1 MAWLSEFY
9 LKHPAAETMEY
20 SVFRHLNGAGLSG
33 VAFKDQNSKKK
44 VISHLSAKGESTI
57 PELAELLNIS
67 VPKTKELLTSLLNEG
82 LVKDSGRKTEG
93 IGRRATIYSLDP
105 ESCYFLGIEI
115 KKYKINIGLM
125 SFNAELIDSSM
136 DIPFTFSDGNESLDA
151 IIEELQGFL
160 TNIPVPKEKILG
172 LGLSLAGR
180 INVKT
185 SKILSI
191 YHFGNAPVKE
201 KLEEAFH
208 LPVYIDNDSRTLA
221 YGEYHFGKSGLPYRE
236 KNVCIVNLDYGI
248 AVGIFANGGPIYG
261 ASGYAGEIGHI
272 PMFNNE
278 KICFCGKKGCLET
291 EASGLALIDFLTAKI
306 KKGSSS
312 RLQKVLAK
320 KGIIELEDILEAVR
334 FGDNLAIEGVAE
346 IAYNLGKGLAVII
359 NLLNPELIVLGGMLS
374 GFGEL
379 LLLPVKTSIMQHSLS
394 LVNSDTRVT
403 LSTVNQKAALPGC
416 CLLVRN
422 KILGLI

>member
-1 MAWLSEFY
+1 MG
-9 LKHPAAETMEY
+9 Y
-20 SVFRHLNGAGLSG
+20 SAIRHLNGIGLSG
-33 VAFKDQNSKKK
+33 VAFKDQDSKKK
-44 VISHLSAKGESTI
+44 VVSHLSARGQSTI
-57 PELAELLNIS
+57 PELADLLNIS
-67 VPKTKELLTSLLNEG
+67 VPKTKELLTALLKDG
-82 LVKDSGRKTEG
+82 LVEDSGRKTEG
-93 IGRRATIYSLDP
+93 IGRKATIYSLKP
-105 ESCYFLGIEI
+105 ESCYFLGVEI

-125 SFNAELIDSSM
+125 SFNAGLVDSSL
-136 DIPFTFSDGNESLDA
+136 DIPFAFSEGNESLNA
-151 IIEELQGFL
+151 IILELQKFL
-160 TNIPVPKEKILG
+160 TKTHVSREKILG

-185 SKILSI
+185 SEILSI
-191 YHFGNAPVKE
+191 YHFGNSPVKK
-201 KLEEAFH
+201 KLEEAFN

-221 YGEYHFGKSGLPYRE
+221 YGEYHFGRSGLPYSE

-248 AVGIFANGGPIYG
+248 AVGIFANGGPVYG

-272 PMFNNE
+272 PMFSNE

-291 EASGLALIDFLTAKI
+291 EASGLALIDFLTSKI

-312 RLQKVLAK
+312 RLQKVLTR

-334 FGDNLAIEGVAE
+334 YGDNLAIEGVTE
-346 IAYNLGKGLAVII
+346 IAHNLGKGLAVII

-374 GFGEL
+374 GLGEL
-379 LLLPVKTSIMQHSLS
+379 LLMPVKTSIMQHSLS

-403 LSTVNQKAALPGC
+403 LSTLNQKAALPGC